1 MNFKDLAYFT
11 RLVDRQSFSRVAED
25 FQVTQPAVSAALRR
39 LEKEL
44 AIPLVDRRQSRRE
57 VTLTPAGNQFYAH
70 ASRILNEYHR
80 SQQDLASLEKG
91 TVRLGLPPIIS
102 QNLLPQL
109 APALQEANLFS
120 ALKPVEGG
128 SNQILKKLLAGEL
141 DAAFIGTAGN
151 LPSDTLDVEELTS
164 AEFAI
169 IVSQQ
174 HPLANRNRVS
184 FSEFVDDP
192 FIMLE
197 PGYVQDNVF
206 HQLSDAGI
214 TPKIRFQTS
223 QVELIKQLVAVNA
236 GVSLLIDLA
245 ISQSDPLIALPLLDD
260 VPPFRICLVTRKG
273 QHPNAA
279 TQAFIDL
286 VRHELKGA

>member
-1 MNFKDLAYFT
+1 M
-11 RLVDRQSFSRVAED
+11 
-25 FQVTQPAVSAALRR
+25 
-39 LEKEL
+39 
-44 AIPLVDRRQSRRE
+44 
-57 VTLTPAGNQFYAH
+57 
-70 ASRILNEYHR
+70 
-80 SQQDLASLEKG
+80 
-91 TVRLGLPPIIS
+91 
-102 QNLLPQL
+102 
-109 APALQEANLFS
+109 FS

-128 SNQILKKLLAGEL
+128 SNQILQKLLAGEL
-141 DAAFIGTAGN
+141 DAAFIGTAGS
-151 LPSDTLDVEELTS
+151 LPADTLDVEELTS

-169 IVSQQ
+169 VVSQQ